1 MVFQTRVSQ
10 NRKNKNLIA
19 EERSAM
25 RKEQKEV
32 EKWHQKELG
41 MLRGAPPRG
50 SRPQRP
56 KPKPKEKEKKK
67 ETSKVVAADS
77 NFSHGYL
84 VQGGSQSYLSRIS
97 GWGGGSSTGFGATD
111 QPLPSASP
119 PALIPA
125 GVAAK
130 AVEQLVLT
138 PFSENLLARW
148 PDTYSLIP
156 TYVSK
161 DLIHKALTVYPTNIN
176 SGTAD
181 RAIAYAIHGDPN
193 YSGYEPSAI
202 NSTSVGTKG
211 AITWWTPGVITPPV
225 DTLQDSVPDYCYNRP
240 VGLAHKFTFSAV
252 GPYHTIVMRIM
263 ELGPC
268 PPPDIASAVP
278 VVFPT
283 QVSAGPTF
291 IQRQFCRARE
301 IALQPGESFTLICLP
316 CDALSLAYWR
326 SRTSR
331 YDSSADLIYSW
342 SDFIIWGYGLE
353 ANDTVYH
360 DAVYHHEFYRTVDD
374 LFANSTAVTAGSA
387 IVLPSTSDTDQALTK
402 VAVAAGNGFNVVR
415 DIVEGVSKFVKKAVP
430 FVSGIFNLLGTPIAP
445 LSSSAPCPLHLSS
458 AAAKGFV
465 KSAKTPTL
473 FSHIM
478 ARFNPPH
485 SLRLEGG
492 QVVDFGESKSE
503 DSKQVGSLDEQPI
516 LLTPINARRASIT
529 STLSSGRKQLR

>member
-1 MVFQTRVSQ
+1 
-10 NRKNKNLIA
+10 
-19 EERSAM
+19 M
-25 RKEQKEV
+25 RKEQQEV

-50 SRPQRP
+50 PRP
-56 KPKPKEKEKKK
+56 KKMPKTKRVRQKKEKKEEAK
-67 ETSKVVAADS
+67 AAIDY
-77 NFSHGYL
+77 SHGFTM
-84 VQGGSQSYLSRIS
+84 QGSQNYLSRIS
-97 GWGGGSSTGFGATD
+97 GWSGGGGAGLGATD

-161 DLIHKALTVYPTNIN
+161 DLIHKALTVFPTNIN
-176 SGTAD
+176 AGAAD
-181 RAIAYAIHGDPN
+181 RAVAYAIHGDPN
-193 YSGYEPSAI
+193 YSGYEPSSI
-202 NSTSVGTKG
+202 NSSTSGTKG
-211 AITWWTPGVITPPV
+211 AITWWALGLPPPV
-225 DTLQDSVPDYCYNRP
+225 DTLQDSVPDFCYNRP

-268 PPPDIASAVP
+268 PPPDTFLAVP

-331 YDSSADLIYSW
+331 YDAGADIVYSW

-374 LFANSTAVTAGSA
+374 LYVNSTAVTAGSA
-387 IVLPSTSDTDQALTK
+387 IVLPSTNDTDQALTR

-445 LSSSAPCPLHLSS
+445 LSSSAPCPLHLSL

-465 KSAKTPTL
+465 KSAKTPSL

-478 ARFNPPH
+478 ARFDLPH
-485 SLRLEGG
+485 SLRLAGG
-492 QVVDFGESKSE
+492 QVVDFGNSKSE
-503 DSKQVGSLDEQPI
+503 ESKQGGSLDEQPVI
-516 LLTPINARRASIT
+516 LTPVNARRASIHFY
-529 STLSSGRKQLR
+529 SKLRPKAVAVKGNIPFG